1 MRKTSKKLCAAAR
14 GLRLS
19 FDRFVRGAA
28 AADRTGYFVRQQ
40 GRRCLCRAAEA
51 AGSDAGGYAVHA
63 IWDGAYT
70 DQSVLP
76 ADRLSA
82 AKDPFSR
89 DLYACDCYDSG
100 SQPAAERSAL
110 CQREDSDSVPAADTA
125 ALRTGSLRLP
135 AGKRETAALGRRV
148 VSGSMG
154 GCLRRK
160 RQHPDKQ
167 AFAD

>member
-19 FDRFVRGAA
+19 FDRFMRGAA

-63 IWDGAYT
+63 IWDGAYP

-76 ADRLSA
+76 ADRLGA
-82 AKDPFSR
+82 AKDPFFR

-100 SQPAAERSAL
+100 IQPAAEWSAL

-125 ALRTGSLRLP
+125 ALRAGSLRPP